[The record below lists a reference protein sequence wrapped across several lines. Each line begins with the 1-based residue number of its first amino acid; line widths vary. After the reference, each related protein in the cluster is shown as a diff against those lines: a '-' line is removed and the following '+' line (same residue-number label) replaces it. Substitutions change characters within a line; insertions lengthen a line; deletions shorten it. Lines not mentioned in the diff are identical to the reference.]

1 MNTFSDMKM
10 LSEIYARRELL
21 YNLVSRNLTSRY
33 KNSMLGFLWSILTPL
48 FMAVIYVVFLRI
60 LARAIRLEEV
70 LIGVFAW
77 QFTAQCVGNGLTCV
91 TDNAN
96 LVKKVYF
103 PRMILPLSMTLSNL
117 VNFLLS
123 LIVQFVLVAI
133 LLARHGQYIPASAL
147 AVPALVAYHAMFCF
161 SIALFLSCVNV
172 YFRDLQHLVN
182 VLLLAWFFLSPA
194 MYTIELV
201 NSMAAELGRPMLASM
216 YMLNPM
222 AAVITGYRAMILPG
236 TSFPWSWFAAAS
248 IIWPA
253 AFLAGSYALFQK
265 LQRNFSDM
273 L

>member
-1 MNTFSDMKM
+1 MKT
-10 LSEIYARRELL
+10 LSAIYERRELL
-21 YNLVSRNLTSRY
+21 FNLVSRNLTSRY

-48 FMAVIYVVFLRI
+48 FMALIYVVFLRI
-60 LARAIRLEEV
+60 LARSIRMEEV

-77 QFTAQCVGNGLTCV
+77 QFTAQCVGNGLTCI
-91 TDNAN
+91 TDNSN

-123 LIVQFVLVAI
+123 LVVQFIMVAI
-133 LLARHGQYIPASAL
+133 LLARQGQHMEAAVL
-147 AVPALVAYHAMFCF
+147 AVPLLVAYHALFCF
-161 SIALFLSCVNV
+161 SISLFLSCVNV

-194 MYTIELV
+194 MYTIDIV
-201 NSMAAELGRPMLASM
+201 NSMADQMGRPVLASV

-222 AAVITGYRAMILPG
+222 AAIITGYRALILPG
-236 TSFPWSWFAAAS
+236 SAFPIDWFSAIAFL
-248 IIWPA
+248 WPV

-265 LQRNFSDM
+265 LQRNFSD
-273 L
+273 LF

>member
-1 MNTFSDMKM
+1 MKT
-10 LSEIYARRELL
+10 IFDIFARRELL
-21 YNLVSRNLTSRY
+21 FNLVSRNLASRY
-33 KNSMLGFLWSILTPL
+33 KNSALGFLWSILTPL

-77 QFTAQCVGNGLTCV
+77 QFTAQCVGNGLTCI

-103 PRMILPLSMTLSNL
+103 PRMILPMSSTLSNL

-123 LIVQFVLVAI
+123 LVVQFALVAV
-133 LLARHGQYIPASAL
+133 LLMRQGQCMEITAL
-147 AVPALVAYHAMFCF
+147 AVPLLVAYHAVFCF
-161 SIALFLSCVNV
+161 ALSLFLSCVNV

-182 VLLLAWFFLSPA
+182 VLLLAWFFLTPA

-201 NSMAAELGRPMLASM
+201 AEFSAQLGRPILASV

-222 AAVITGYRAMILPG
+222 AAIITGYRALILPG
-236 TSFPWSWFAAAS
+236 SAFPCSWWTVASFA
-248 IIWPA
+248 WPL
-253 AFLAGSYALFQK
+253 AFLAGSYGLFQK
-265 LQRNFSDM
+265 LQKNFSDM
-273 L
+273 F

>member
-1 MNTFSDMKM
+1 MKT
-10 LSEIYARRELL
+10 LAAIYQRRELL
-21 YNLVSRNLTSRY
+21 FNLVSRNLTSRY

-60 LARAIRLEEV
+60 LARSIRMEEV

-77 QFTAQCVGNGLTCV
+77 QFTAQCVGNGLTCI
-91 TDNAN
+91 TDNSN

-123 LIVQFVLVAI
+123 LVVQFIMVAI
-133 LLARHGQYIPASAL
+133 LLARQGQHMEAAVL
-147 AVPALVAYHAMFCF
+147 AVPLLVAYHTLFCF
-161 SIALFLSCVNV
+161 SISLFLSCVNV

-194 MYTIELV
+194 MYTIDIV
-201 NSMAAELGRPMLASM
+201 NGMVEQMGRPVLASV

-222 AAVITGYRAMILPG
+222 AAIITGYRALILPG
-236 TSFPWSWFAAAS
+236 SAFPLDWFSAISFL
-248 IIWPA
+248 WPV
-253 AFLAGSYALFQK
+253 AFLVGSYALFQK
-265 LQRNFSDM
+265 LQRNFSD
-273 L
+273 LF

>member
-1 MNTFSDMKM
+1 MNT
-10 LSEIYARRELL
+10 LSAIYERRELL

-48 FMAVIYVVFLRI
+48 FMALIYVVFLRI
-60 LARAIRLEEV
+60 LARSIRMEEV

-77 QFTAQCVGNGLTCV
+77 QFTALCVGNGLTCI

-96 LVKKVYF
+96 LVKKIYF

-123 LIVQFVLVAI
+123 LVVQFVIIAL
-133 LLARHGQYIPASAL
+133 LLARQGQHMETAVL
-147 AVPALVAYHAMFCF
+147 AVPLLVVYHAMFCF
-161 SIALFLSCVNV
+161 SLSLFLSCVNV
-172 YFRDLQHLVN
+172 YFRDMQHLVN

-194 MYTIELV
+194 MYTVELV
-201 NSMAAELGRPMLASM
+201 NGMAAQMGRPVLASL

-222 AAVITGYRAMILPG
+222 AAIITGYRALILPD
-236 TSFPWSWFAAAS
+236 SVFPISWFSFAS
-248 IIWPA
+248 MLWPV

-265 LQRNFSDM
+265 LQRNFSD
-273 L
+273 LF